1 MHWTRTHIS
10 VTNISYL
17 VNIGRSCGQR
27 WKQHNILFPWKNCQL
42 ISGHPFQHLRTII
55 QQYVLSCFVRRNKSL
70 YISLCDINLLLQV
83 AISSLMRIL
92 HDPSLSSYHQMVVG
106 SLIFIFK
113 VIFLFLLAFFNK
125 ILFFS
130 TVIII
135 FFFSMIH
142 L

>member
-10 VTNISYL
+10 VINISYL

-135 FFFSMIH
+135 LFFSMIH